1 MLEKCFLPKITVYL
15 WTFRT
20 VLIFS
25 AIAFFFIWQDFH
37 LAAIFSAVLAGII
50 ILYLLLFLKR
60 YEITFLKDFLILKYG
75 VIFSTTRILPLN
87 KIIYVNIIKTP
98 ILKALGLNTLLIKTI
113 NGVLILPETD
123 FKTAQ
128 KIRLKIEEKNI

>member
-1 MLEKCFLPKITVYL
+1 MEEKCFLPKITVCL
-15 WTFRT
+15 WILRT

-25 AIAFFFIWQDFH
+25 AIAFFFIRQKYY

-50 ILYLLLFLKR
+50 ILYLLLFFKR
-60 YEITFLKDFLILKYG
+60 YEIAILKDFLILKYG

-98 ILKALGLNTLLIKTI
+98 ILKALGLNVVLIKTI
-113 NGVLILPETD
+113 NSFLILPETD

-128 KIRLKIEEKNI
+128 KIRVKIEEKIT